1 MTTVRAVLFDMDGTL
16 LEPIDDGL
24 PQFKERWGIA
34 RYELVV
40 PNLPRLPPEA
50 EQEFMAL
57 ERRVAR
63 DSAVRPG
70 VRELFADLERAGVG
84 VAIVTNNSAE
94 SVNTVLTKHEI
105 AVGVVRTR
113 ANAPMKPAP
122 DMIVRALE
130 ILEVDAP
137 NAILVG
143 DTLADSGAAANAGL
157 RACFLMAEPW
167 NVALEASDA
176 AVPIVRVQGVPE
188 LRVHLEKLGVLQS
201 NLETRA

>member
-1 MTTVRAVLFDMDGTL
+1 MDGTL

-24 PQFKERWGIA
+24 PQFKDRWGIA
-34 RYELVV
+34 RFELVV
-40 PNLPRLPPEA
+40 PNLPQLPPEA
-50 EQEFMAL
+50 ELEFMAL

-84 VAIVTNNSAE
+84 FAIVTNNSAE

-113 ANAPMKPAP
+113 ADGPMKPAP
-122 DMIVRALE
+122 DLILQALE
-130 ILEVDAP
+130 ILDVQAAD
-137 NAILVG
+137 AILVG
-143 DTLADSGAAANAGL
+143 DTGADSGAATNAGL

-167 NVALEASDA
+167 NLALEHPEA
-176 AVPIVRVQGVPE
+176 AVPIRRVRDVPE
-188 LRVHLEKLGVLQS
+188 LRVHLEALGVLEPD
-201 NLETRA
+201 LKAPA

>member
-1 MTTVRAVLFDMDGTL
+1 MGSGTVRAVLFDMDGTL

-24 PQFKERWGIA
+24 PQFKDRWGIQ
-34 RYELVV
+34 RFELVV
-40 PNLPRLPPEA
+40 PNLPGLPPEA

-84 VAIVTNNSAE
+84 YAIVTNNSAE

-113 ANAPMKPAP
+113 ADGPMKPAP
-122 DMIVRALE
+122 DMIHQALE
-130 ILEVDAP
+130 ILDVPPES
-137 NAILVG
+137 AILVG

-157 RACFLMAEPW
+157 RACFLMAETW
-167 NVALEASDA
+167 NVALEDAHA
-176 AVPIVRVQGVPE
+176 AVPIYRVQGVPE
-188 LRVHLEKLGVLQS
+188 LRAHLMVLGVLDT
-201 NLETRA
+201 EVPG

>member
-1 MTTVRAVLFDMDGTL
+1 MVRAVLFDMDGTL

-24 PQFKERWGIA
+24 PQFKDRWGILHH
-34 RYELVV
+34 ELVV
-40 PNLPRLPPEA
+40 PSLPRLPLEA

-70 VRELFADLERAGVG
+70 VRELLADLERAGLG

-113 ANAPMKPAP
+113 ANGPMKPAP
-122 DMIVRALE
+122 DLIVQALE
-130 ILEVDAP
+130 ILEVEAE

-143 DTLADSGAAANAGL
+143 DTLADSGAAKNAGL
-157 RACFLMAEPW
+157 RACFLMAESW
-167 NVALEASDA
+167 NVALEAPDA
-176 AVPIVRVQGVPE
+176 DVPIVRVPGVPE
-188 LRVHLEKLGVLQS
+188 LRVHLLALGVLEPS
-201 NLETRA
+201 LEARA

>member
-1 MTTVRAVLFDMDGTL
+1 VKTTVRAVLFDMDGTL

-40 PNLPRLPPEA
+40 PNLPDLPPEA

-113 ANAPMKPAP
+113 ANGPMKPAP
-122 DMIVRALE
+122 DMIVQALE
-130 ILEVDAP
+130 ILNVAAP

-143 DTLADSGAAANAGL
+143 DTLADSGAATGAGL

-167 NVALEASDA
+167 NASLEDANA
-176 AVPIVRVQGVPE
+176 AVPVVRVRDVNE
-188 LRVHLEKLGVLQS
+188 LRVQLGRLGVLH
-201 NLETRA
+201 LETPA

>member
-40 PNLPRLPPEA
+40 PNLPNLPPEA

-105 AVGVVRTR
+105 AVSVVRTR
-113 ANAPMKPAP
+113 ANAPMKPVP
-122 DMIVRALE
+122 DMIVQALE
-130 ILEVDAP
+130 ILDVDAA

-143 DTLADSGAAANAGL
+143 DTLADSGAATNAGL
-157 RACFLMAEPW
+157 LACFLMAEPW
-167 NVALEASDA
+167 NVALEDTDA
-176 AVPIVRVQGVPE
+176 TVPIVRVLGVPE
-188 LRVHLEKLGVLQS
+188 LRVHLEKLGVLDA
-201 NLETRA
+201 NLETSA

>member
-1 MTTVRAVLFDMDGTL
+1 MLFDMDGTL

-34 RYELVV
+34 RFELVV
-40 PNLPRLPPEA
+40 PNLPNLPPEA

-70 VRELFADLERAGVG
+70 VRELFADLERAGMG

-113 ANAPMKPAP
+113 ANGPMKPAP
-122 DMIVRALE
+122 DMIVQALE
-130 ILEVDAP
+130 ILEVEAAA
-137 NAILVG
+137 AILVG

-167 NVALEASDA
+167 NVALEAPDA
-176 AVPIVRVQGVPE
+176 AVPIVRVLGVPE